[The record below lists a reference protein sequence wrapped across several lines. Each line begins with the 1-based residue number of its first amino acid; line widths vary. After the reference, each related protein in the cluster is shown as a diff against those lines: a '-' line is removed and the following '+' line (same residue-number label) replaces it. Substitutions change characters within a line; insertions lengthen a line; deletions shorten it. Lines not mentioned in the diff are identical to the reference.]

1 MIRHRKGTHNQIL
14 NDDMSINSNKYSFGM
29 EEEEE
34 KQNEFMMVSA
44 GQPSI
49 SPQESSATSLSVS
62 A

>member
-29 EEEEE
+29 EEEE

-49 SPQESSATSLSVS
+49 SPQESSTTSLSVS

>member
-14 NDDMSINSNKYSFGM
+14 KDDMSINSNKYSFGM
-29 EEEEE
+29 EEED

-49 SPQESSATSLSVS
+49 SPQNSSATSLSVR